1 MKIKNNE
8 SHQQHVT
15 KASQTSWLV
24 AFCERGE
31 NRGSAGTGCHTVPFL
46 QNWVV
51 CRVPGRSVLEG
62 HVPLGP

>member
-1 MKIKNNE
+1 MAKTVKIKNHE

-46 QNWVV
+46 QN
-51 CRVPGRSVLEG
+51 
-62 HVPLGP
+62 